1 MTHDFDLLTI
11 GAGSGGVAASRRA
24 SAYGAKV
31 AICEMRDVGGTCV
44 LRGCVPKKL
53 LVYASAVRD
62 ELACARG
69 FGWHAPDVRLDWA
82 ELIVAKR
89 AELRRLE
96 AVYER
101 LLADAK
107 VTTLRGR
114 ARLVDPHTVEID
126 GERHT
131 AARILVATG
140 GRPVRPP
147 IPGAELGITS
157 EEALDDTVVPG
168 HVTIVGG
175 GYIAVEFAG
184 IYHGAGAE
192 VAVVVRGDG
201 ILRGFDDDVRKHLD
215 DELCRRG
222 IDIRRKSLPTLL
234 ERIGDKLCM
243 RMADGTMHSTDVVLF
258 ATGRVPNTEDLGLEA
273 CGVALDAERAI
284 EVDEWSRTNVPSIWA
299 VGDVTARPQLT
310 PMAIADGRAFADT
323 EFGGKPRTCAHD
335 HVATAVFS
343 QPPCGT
349 VGLTE
354 AEARARGEVTIY
366 RARFR
371 PMKYAFAGRETVTM
385 MKLVVDRASDRV
397 LGVHIVGPDAPE
409 IVQGFAVAVTCGAT
423 KAQLD
428 ATLAIHPTAAEEL
441 VTMATP
447 VA

>member
-1 MTHDFDLLTI
+1 MSDYDFDLLTI

-24 SAYGAKV
+24 ASHGAKV
-31 AICEMRDVGGTCV
+31 AICEVRDIGGTCV

-62 ELACARG
+62 ELAVARG
-69 FGWHAPDVRLDWA
+69 FGWHATDARLDWA
-82 ELIVAKR
+82 ALIEAKR

-96 AVYER
+96 AVYEK
-101 LLADAK
+101 LLAEAK

-114 ARLVDPHTVEID
+114 ATIVDAHTVEIG
-126 GERHT
+126 GERHS

-140 GRPVRPP
+140 GRPSLPE

-157 EEALDDTVVPG
+157 EEALDRTEVPG
-168 HVTIVGG
+168 HITIVGA

-184 IYHGAGAE
+184 IFRGAGSE
-192 VAVVVRGDG
+192 VTMLVRGDG
-201 ILRGFDDDVRKHLD
+201 LLRGFDEDIRKHLD

-222 IDIRRKSLPTLL
+222 IDIRRRLAPRML
-234 ERIGDKLCM
+234 ERIGDKLCLCTTG
-243 RMADGTMHSTDVVLF
+243 DSINTDAVMF
-258 ATGRVPNTEDLGLEA
+258 ATGRVPNVEGLGLETV
-273 CGVALDAERAI
+273 GVALDANGGIA
-284 EVDEWSRTNVPSIWA
+284 VDEWSRTNVPSIWA
-299 VGDVTARPQLT
+299 IGDVTSRPALT

-323 EFGGKPRTCAHD
+323 EFANKPRTIGHE

-354 AEARARGEVTIY
+354 AEARARGEVLVY

-371 PMKYAFAGRETVTM
+371 PMKHHFAGRDTVTM
-385 MKLVVDRASDRV
+385 MKLVVDRETDRV
-397 LGVHIVGPDAPE
+397 LGVHIVGYDAPE
-409 IVQGFAVAVTCGAT
+409 IVQGFAVAVQCGAT

-441 VTMATP
+441 VTMMTP
-447 VA
+447 IG